1 MGLDGVVHEV
11 ADEAGAA
18 RHEQA
23 HGRQATPEYDSAVE
37 RDGDAPDVDALV
49 AQLQAK
55 VEERRR
61 AGFYPPG
68 LEEDMTTHARR
79 MLHHHTRT
87 RPVPDLRA
95 RLREVEAALPF
106 DAERIPAV
114 SGVPG
119 GELIHKGVAK
129 VVSRQTQGA
138 LAEVETFARPVRD
151 ALIAIVDAFEDL
163 METVRMDLDA
173 LYERQAAQ
181 ERALAAA
188 TGLAP
193 DGGRPSPD

>member
-1 MGLDGVVHEV
+1 M
-11 ADEAGAA
+11 
-18 RHEQA
+18 
-23 HGRQATPEYDSAVE
+23 TAVDNE
-37 RDGDAPDVDALV
+37 APDVDALV

-68 LEEDMTTHARR
+68 LEEDMTVHTRR
-79 MLHHHTRT
+79 MLHHHSRV
-87 RPVPDLRA
+87 PSQPDLQAALRA
-95 RLREVEAALPF
+95 VADALPF
-106 DAERIPAV
+106 DAGRIQAS

-119 GELIHKGVAK
+119 GELIHRGVAK

-138 LAEVETFARPVRD
+138 LAEVEGFARPVRD
-151 ALIAIVDAFEDL
+151 ALSAIVEALDNLAES
-163 METVRMDLDA
+163 VRMDIDA

-181 ERALAAA
+181 ERALTVA

-193 DGGRPSPD
+193 DGGRPLDD

>member
-1 MGLDGVVHEV
+1 MGFQGSREYH
-11 ADEAGAA
+11 ADV
-18 RHEQA
+18 
-23 HGRQATPEYDSAVE
+23 DSE
-37 RDGDAPDVDALV
+37 APDVDALV

-61 AGFYPPG
+61 SGFYPPG
-68 LEEDMTTHARR
+68 LEEDMTVHTRR

-87 RPVPDLRA
+87 RSEPDLRA
-95 RLREVEAALPF
+95 HLRQVEASLPF
-106 DAERIPAV
+106 DAGGIPAV

-138 LAEVETFARPVRD
+138 LAEVEGFARPVRD
-151 ALIAIVDAFEDL
+151 ALAAIVEALENL
-163 METVRMDLDA
+163 TESVRADIDA

-181 ERALAAA
+181 ERALGLA
-188 TGLAP
+188 TGRAP
-193 DGGRPSPD
+193 DGGRPLPD

>member
-1 MGLDGVVHEV
+1 
-11 ADEAGAA
+11 
-18 RHEQA
+18 
-23 HGRQATPEYDSAVE
+23 VE
-37 RDGDAPDVDALV
+37 SDGDAPDVDALV

-87 RPVPDLRA
+87 RPEPDLRFH
-95 RLREVEAALPF
+95 LREVEAALPF
-106 DAERIPAV
+106 DAGRIPAV

-119 GELIHKGVAK
+119 GELIHKSVAK
-129 VVSRQTQGA
+129 VVSRQTSGA
-138 LAEVETFARPVRD
+138 LAEVESFARPVRD
-151 ALIAIVDAFEDL
+151 ALVAIVDTLEGL
-163 METVRMDLDA
+163 MESVRSDLDA
-173 LYERQAAQ
+173 LYDRQAAQ
-181 ERALAAA
+181 ERALAVA

-193 DGGRPSPD
+193 DGGRPLAD

>member
-1 MGLDGVVHEV
+1 VDSRDDL
-11 ADEAGAA
+11 EA
-18 RHEQA
+18 
-23 HGRQATPEYDSAVE
+23 V
-37 RDGDAPDVDALV
+37 PDVDALV

-68 LEEDMTTHARR
+68 LEEGLTTHTRR
-79 MLHHHTRT
+79 MLHHHTGA
-87 RPVPDLRA
+87 RPQPDLQA
-95 RLREVEAALPF
+95 HLREVEAALPF
-106 DAERIPAV
+106 DAGRIPAV

-119 GELIHKGVAK
+119 GELIHKSVAK

-138 LAEVETFARPVRD
+138 LSEVEGFARPVRD
-151 ALIAIVDAFEDL
+151 ALAAIVDAFESL
-163 METVRMDLDA
+163 AESVRMDIDA

-181 ERALAAA
+181 ERALAVA

-193 DGGRPSPD
+193 DGGRPGPE

>member
-1 MGLDGVVHEV
+1 MES
-11 ADEAGAA
+11 E
-18 RHEQA
+18 
-23 HGRQATPEYDSAVE
+23 
-37 RDGDAPDVDALV
+37 APDVDALV

-68 LEEDMTTHARR
+68 LEEDLTVHTRR

-87 RPVPDLRA
+87 RTDPDLRGH
-95 RLREVEAALPF
+95 LRQVEASLPF
-106 DAERIPAV
+106 DAGRIPAA
-114 SGVPG
+114 SGMPG

-138 LAEVETFARPVRD
+138 LAEVEGFARPVRD
-151 ALIAIVDAFEDL
+151 ALAAIVDALENL
-163 METVRMDLDA
+163 AESVRTDVDA

-181 ERALAAA
+181 ERALAVA

-193 DGGRPSPD
+193 DGGRPLAD